1 MGCVEI
7 VDVWSVL
14 VWGIWECG
22 DCAETG
28 NVEPVHL
35 WRLCVQRLWSVLV
48 WGIWE
53 GGDSGDYGC
62 ACVEDLCCS
71 AWVCS
76 KELASV
82 WVVQKPICGWQC
94 PELTPARGLCSDG

>member
-1 MGCVEI
+1 MRRVCGCAETVGCGETRGVC
-7 VDVWSVL
+7 VDVGVWRLWSVL

-22 DCAETG
+22 D
-28 NVEPVHL
+28 
-35 WRLCVQRLWSVLV
+35 
-48 WGIWE
+48 
-53 GGDSGDYGC
+53 SGDYGC
-62 ACVEDLCCS
+62 ACAEDLGLA

-76 KELASV
+76 EELASV